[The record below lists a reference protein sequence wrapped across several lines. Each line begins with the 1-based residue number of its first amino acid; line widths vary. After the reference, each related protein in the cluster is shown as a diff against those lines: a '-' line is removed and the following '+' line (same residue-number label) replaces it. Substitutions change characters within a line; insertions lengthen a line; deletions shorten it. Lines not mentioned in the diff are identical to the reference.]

1 MYMAELRIYILNKT
15 YFKTQNMCIY
25 IYIYIYIYIDIKAN
39 TFKNKIQVKKV

>member
-25 IYIYIYIYIDIKAN
+25 IYIYIYIDIEAN